1 MKLRIPWK
9 TTCQPFFVC
18 WSLVSDDYK
27 PILKIGGL
35 VRKILIELNDE
46 TKDRFSS
53 RRDWSTVFGVTR
65 KNSVS
70 AEVGEVDAI
79 SIQGVVFF
87 PNLFHETSVNV
98 CVCVSQNCL
107 SLTSGT
113 MQTRIQAE
121 ETWHY
126 HHWNLHCEQ

>member
-87 PNLFHETSVNV
+87 RICFMRLVLMCV
-98 CVCVSQNCL
+98 CVCL
-107 SLTSGT
+107 RTAF
-113 MQTRIQAE
+113 R
-121 ETWHY
+121 
-126 HHWNLHCEQ
+126 